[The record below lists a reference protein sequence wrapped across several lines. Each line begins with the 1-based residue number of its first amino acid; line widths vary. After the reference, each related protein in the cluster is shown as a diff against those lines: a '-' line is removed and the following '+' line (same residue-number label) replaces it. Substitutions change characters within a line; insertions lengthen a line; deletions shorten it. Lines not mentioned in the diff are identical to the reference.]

1 MAQIQCNFFSYALG
15 HGVDI
20 AVTLPSF
27 TLATWIRST
36 LTSCRKNSRYFI
48 CSMATETT
56 TWCGTALPA
65 STATRKRPAWRW

>member
-27 TLATWIRST
+27 TPCNMDQEHTHQLPE
-36 LTSCRKNSRYFI
+36 NSRYFI